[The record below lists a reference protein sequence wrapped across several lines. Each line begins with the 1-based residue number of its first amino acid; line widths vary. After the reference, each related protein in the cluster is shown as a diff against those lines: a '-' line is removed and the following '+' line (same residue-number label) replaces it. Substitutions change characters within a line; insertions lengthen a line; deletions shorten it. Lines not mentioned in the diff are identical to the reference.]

1 MESVDAVSVQ
11 LYEGYSSACYALT
24 RGGASLSAY
33 AQEVAAGL
41 STKGVTTG
49 ADVVRVPRE
58 KLLLGF
64 ANGWADNEK
73 FIRVEPEDA
82 ARAVEALGLRG
93 AMYWVIDEEGSPYD
107 FAGRYTGALGGGA
120 SAELR

>member
-1 MESVDAVSVQ
+1 MTV
-11 LYEGYSSACYALT
+11 
-24 RGGASLSAY
+24 
-33 AQEVAAGL
+33 
-41 STKGVTTG
+41 G

-82 ARAVEALGLRG
+82 ARAVEAADLRG
-93 AMYWVIDEEGSPYD
+93 AMFWVIDEEGRLRLR
-107 FAGRYTGALGGGA
+107 GRYTGTSRGFRGVALIMFVCF
-120 SAELR
+120 SHS

>member
-1 MESVDAVSVQ
+1 MIKKLRAK
-11 LYEGYSSACYALT
+11 YAE
-24 RGGASLSAY
+24 
-33 AQEVAAGL
+33 EVAAGL
-41 STKGVTTG
+41 STKGVTVG
-49 ADVVRVPRE
+49 DDVVRVPRE

-82 ARAVEALGLRG
+82 ARAVQSAGLRG
-93 AMYWVIDEEGSPYD
+93 AMFWVIDEEGSPYD
-107 FAGRYTGALGGGA
+107 FAGRYTGALPAAG

>member
-1 MESVDAVSVQ
+1 MPPAEVGFCS
-11 LYEGYSSACYALT
+11 YEH
-24 RGGASLSAY
+24 GASIPAGRDALL
-33 AQEVAAGL
+33 AACHAAA
-41 STKGVTTG
+41 SG
-49 ADVVRVPRE
+49 AKLQLAEGE

-82 ARAVEALGLRG
+82 ARAVEAAHLRG

-107 FAGRYTGALGGGA
+107 FAGRYTGALPAGG